1 MRAKTH
7 ESGSERQSARAWTL
21 DNTYR
26 GSGMDTKLTLKMDQS
41 VIRSIKK
48 YAEKNNRS
56 LSKLVEDYFKNL
68 VADNEPE
75 KQYSPLVEELSGVI
89 SAEDLKNLDYVSY
102 LEKKYE

>member
-1 MRAKTH
+1 
-7 ESGSERQSARAWTL
+7 
-21 DNTYR
+21 
-26 GSGMDTKLTLKMDQS
+26 MDTKLTLKMDQS
-41 VIRSIKK
+41 VIRSVKK

-89 SAEDLKNLDYVSY
+89 SAEVLQNLDYVSY